1 MKYSFFV
8 IFSLFINSCT
18 NSKNL
23 EETPEIKESLSK
35 GIPFGMVDVT
45 IIIGEIYTKEN
56 KTFSK
61 AEILQVHEYGNSVRA
76 LSEKVN

>member
-8 IFSLFINSCT
+8 IFSLSSLFINSCT

-45 IIIGEIYTKEN
+45 LIIDEIYTK
-56 KTFSK
+56 
-61 AEILQVHEYGNSVRA
+61 
-76 LSEKVN
+76 